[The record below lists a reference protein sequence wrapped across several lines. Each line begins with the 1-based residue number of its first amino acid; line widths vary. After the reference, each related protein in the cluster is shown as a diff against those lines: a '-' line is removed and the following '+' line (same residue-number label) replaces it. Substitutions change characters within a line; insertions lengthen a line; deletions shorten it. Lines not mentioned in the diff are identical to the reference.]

1 MIRLRKIKIGEGK
14 FLFCEGKIKK
24 HQHVFPY
31 LSSTFLFL
39 SSTFSD
45 T

>member
-1 MIRLRKIKIGEGK
+1 MIRLRKIKIGEGE
-14 FLFCEGKIKK
+14 FLFREGKIKK
-24 HQHVFPY
+24 HQHVFPD
-31 LSSTFLFL
+31 L

>member
-1 MIRLRKIKIGEGK
+1 MIHLRKIKIGEGK
-14 FLFCEGKIKK
+14 FLFREGEIKK
-24 HQHVFPY
+24 HQHVFPH

>member
-1 MIRLRKIKIGEGK
+1 MIRLRKIKIGEGE
-14 FLFCEGKIKK
+14 FLFREGKIKK